1 MENEDLRRMI
11 DILTRDNEENLYQM
25 SIVRLVAESV
35 VRGIHDQDYFAKLCS
50 DLVQIFEASIC
61 ALFRFRQRD
70 PTGWWLDTWAGS
82 SSGLYPVADMIPE
95 EQQGMLEWIKNRDKP
110 LYMENV
116 SGDPILAFWGSNTP
130 DQVRIA
136 IIPVNL
142 DDVSHGAIMFIDPIL
157 HMSSRN
163 IIRFIHIISSL
174 IKSGFN
180 NRTLYKIV
188 NDTKEEFYDLFENA
202 SDMAL
207 VVFPDGIIR
216 ECNRAFREKLGV
228 EVKPNLSQ
236 LIDIISD
243 DQAKGFY
250 KYWSRLLRGK
260 IVENVDIPLK
270 CRDGRIIETELSG
283 NLHFKSDGSIG
294 YIRLYLRDVTEKR
307 RNERIKRELDLK
319 VKLMRQRELAQV
331 GLYVTG
337 IAHNLRNPIHIIQN
351 HIELLIDKGINYPEL
366 GVALEYSQ
374 NLNDI
379 LENLLDKIRLERDP
393 QIQDTDINQLIQ
405 REMKFLEANM
415 FFKHE
420 VQKEFHYDPN
430 LPTIKGVYGDISQA
444 IMNIVYNALDAMK
457 QSPEKRLIIRTG
469 YNRDT
474 EELKISVTDTG
485 DGIPE
490 ELRGKIFEPFFSTK
504 TCAEDKLRNGLS
516 AGSGLGLSSAKT
528 LLEPYQGKIT
538 LESKPGLGTT
548 FFIIFPQVKKGEEQ

>member
-1 MENEDLRRMI
+1 
-11 DILTRDNEENLYQM
+11 
-25 SIVRLVAESV
+25 
-35 VRGIHDQDYFAKLCS
+35 
-50 DLVQIFEASIC
+50 
-61 ALFRFRQRD
+61 
-70 PTGWWLDTWAGS
+70 
-82 SSGLYPVADMIPE
+82 
-95 EQQGMLEWIKNRDKP
+95 
-110 LYMENV
+110 
-116 SGDPILAFWGSNTP
+116 
-130 DQVRIA
+130 
-136 IIPVNL
+136 
-142 DDVSHGAIMFIDPIL
+142 
-157 HMSSRN
+157 
-163 IIRFIHIISSL
+163 
-174 IKSGFN
+174 
-180 NRTLYKIV
+180 
-188 NDTKEEFYDLFENA
+188 
-202 SDMAL
+202 
-207 VVFPDGIIR
+207 
-216 ECNRAFREKLGV
+216 
-228 EVKPNLSQ
+228 
-236 LIDIISD
+236 
-243 DQAKGFY
+243 
-250 KYWSRLLRGK
+250 LRGK